1 MFDEI
6 GSVFY
11 ARSIPRAVL
20 ALMISS
26 FALDSEP
33 WRARIFIDSS
43 LDVVTSPEQ
52 HGVDLEVTQN

>member
-1 MFDEI
+1 
-6 GSVFY
+6 
-11 ARSIPRAVL
+11 VL